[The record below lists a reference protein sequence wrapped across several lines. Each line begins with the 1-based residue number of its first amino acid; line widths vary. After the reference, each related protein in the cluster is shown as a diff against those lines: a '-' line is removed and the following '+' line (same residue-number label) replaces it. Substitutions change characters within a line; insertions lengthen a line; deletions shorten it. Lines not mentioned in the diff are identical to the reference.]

1 MSWAFSASPRPAF
14 VKRNCIFFVRL
25 LSNTYHF
32 PSQADEAPY
41 HISPLSGWWGSRVF
55 NYLSHLPHASLM
67 WHHGVQ
73 ILISPPPPD
82 RLMRYQSVQTRII
95 SPSCQADEA
104 PGLSNTY
111 HISPCQ
117 AEEAAACS
125 NTNRPC
131 QAKALG
137 CLIAY
142 HISPLTGW
150 RGARVFKPLITSP
163 PWQADEAS
171 GCSNHLSYLPTDRL
185 IRCQGVQM
193 LIISRSPWQTDKV
206 PRCSNTYNISIPLTG
221 WWGTR
226 MWK

>member
-1 MSWAFSASPRPAF
+1 MSWTFSASPRPAF
-14 VKRNCIFFVRL
+14 VKRNCIFFCQAAVKY
-25 LSNTYHF
+25 LSF
-32 PSQADEAPY
+32 
-41 HISPLSGWWGSRVF
+41 PLSGWWGTLS
-55 NYLSHLPHASLM
+55 YLPLVRLMRQSSVQLP
-67 WHHGVQ
+67 
-73 ILISPPPPD
+73 ITSPPCQFNVAPRSSNTNISPPD

-185 IRCQGVQM
+185 IRCLGVQM

-206 PRCSNTYNISIPLTG
+206 PGCSNTYNISIPLTG